1 MEWMCQQTGYK
12 CEYVDMPDEELTK
25 WWLDRGLPTDMA
37 TGDFSQLPMKLCIG
51 DAICC
56 GEMLGN
62 GSMNSVSDT
71 VEKLTGRKPARYQDY
86 LLKYKDIFPRQ
97 TSNSS
102 HSTMVKYVL
111 MGAGGNVGGVAA
123 DFAVEI
129 AKPEDQLVFASS
141 SLDKIPAE
149 KVAHWRSKGVE
160 VLSASYDD
168 RESMKKA
175 FEGAEAVAT
184 ISTWL
189 IGDRRRNQI
198 KNALEVAKEKG
209 VKRFCYTSGAGA
221 GVEAET
227 EEDIPYLLRD
237 HHYIEQL
244 IYASG
249 LQYNIQRNCLY
260 ADNIPMYFAPS
271 WGFCGDKWLTN
282 SHGQKGCY
290 VSRDDCGRVVGA
302 LLLGRGE
309 PNKVYEVTGGEGV
322 SHEEIF
328 EFMSSEVGYD
338 GELVDM
344 PDEELKKWWLDRGL
358 PKDVYG
364 DFSQLPMK
372 LCIGDLLC
380 SGEMVANGCMTPA
393 SDAVEKLTGR
403 KPAHW
408 KDAMIRYKDIFPKS
422 K

>member
-1 MEWMCQQTGYK
+1 
-12 CEYVDMPDEELTK
+12 
-25 WWLDRGLPTDMA
+25 
-37 TGDFSQLPMKLCIG
+37 
-51 DAICC
+51 
-56 GEMLGN
+56 
-62 GSMNSVSDT
+62 
-71 VEKLTGRKPARYQDY
+71 
-86 LLKYKDIFPRQ
+86 
-97 TSNSS
+97 
-102 HSTMVKYVL
+102 MVKFVL
-111 MGAGGNVGGVAA
+111 MGAGGNVGGAAA
-123 DFAVEI
+123 DFAIEV

-149 KVAHWRSKGVE
+149 KVARWRSKGVE
-160 VLSASYDD
+160 VVSASYDD
-168 RESMKKA
+168 LDSMRKA

-189 IGDRRRNQI
+189 IGDRRRGQI
-198 KNALEVAKEKG
+198 KNALDVAKELG
-209 VKRFCYTSGAGA
+209 VRRFCYTSGAGA

-227 EEDIPYLLRD
+227 EEDIPFLLRD
-237 HHYIEQL
+237 HHFIEQL
-244 IYASG
+244 IYKSG

-271 WGFCGDKWLTN
+271 WKFCGDKWLTN

-290 VSRDDCGRVVGA
+290 VSRDDCGRVLGA
-302 LLLGRGE
+302 LLLGQGE
-309 PNKVYEVTGGEGV
+309 PNTVYEITGPDAV
-322 SHEEIF
+322 SHEEMF
-328 EFMSSEVGYD
+328 DFMSSEVNYK

-344 PDEELKKWWLDRGL
+344 ADEDLKKWWLDRGL

-403 KPAHW
+403 KPTNW
-408 KDAMIRYKDIFPKS
+408 KDAMIKYKDIFPRS
-422 K
+422 A

>member
-1 MEWMCQQTGYK
+1 
-12 CEYVDMPDEELTK
+12 
-25 WWLDRGLPTDMA
+25 
-37 TGDFSQLPMKLCIG
+37 
-51 DAICC
+51 
-56 GEMLGN
+56 
-62 GSMNSVSDT
+62 
-71 VEKLTGRKPARYQDY
+71 
-86 LLKYKDIFPRQ
+86 
-97 TSNSS
+97 
-102 HSTMVKYVL
+102 MVKYVL

-141 SLDKIPAE
+141 SLDKIPAD
-149 KVAHWRSKGVE
+149 KLAHWRS
-160 VLSASYDD
+160 
-168 RESMKKA
+168 
-175 FEGAEAVAT
+175 AEAVAT

-189 IGDRRRNQI
+189 IGDRRRNQV
-198 KNALEVAKEKG
+198 KNALEVAKEMG

-271 WGFCGDKWLTN
+271 WKFCGEKWLTN

-290 VSRDDCGRVVGA
+290 VSRDDCGRVLGA

-309 PNKVYEVTGGEGV
+309 PNTVYEVTGSEGV

-328 EFMSSEVGYD
+328 ELMSNA
-338 GELVDM
+338 
-344 PDEELKKWWLDRGL
+344 WWLDRGL
-358 PKDVYG
+358 PEDVYG

-372 LCIGDLLC
+372 LCIGDSLC

-403 KPAHW
+403 KPTPW
-408 KDAMIRYKDIFPKS
+408 KETLMKHKDIFPKS
-422 K
+422 V